1 MGTNI
6 RSVATALPDHLV
18 EPAIALAALRHFWPQ
33 LDRLIETKTD
43 LGTRYLCEPLERQL
57 QPRGLTELHDSYLKH
72 AKRLVGQAAR
82 EALLAAGISGRDVD
96 MLVTV
101 SCTGYLV
108 PSLDVYLVE
117 ELGLRCDV
125 IRVPITELG
134 CSAGASAIAIAH
146 RHLLAFPEH
155 RVLVMAVE
163 LPSLNFHAADHSVD
177 NLTACLVFGDGAG
190 AAVLDGSDNPGT
202 GLTVLQ
208 TASHLVPRSSHL
220 LGFDLRD
227 GGFHVVLDRRLARL
241 LAGELRPVVDRF
253 MAACGLASFDFVAAH
268 AGGPRIFDVL
278 EETLTLPPD
287 ALDMS
292 REVFTAIGNTSS
304 AAIFFVLQ
312 RLIETPAETALQ
324 GLGLGLG
331 PGVSIELMHLA
342 WVPSKH
348 SGYKA
353 VAPREGVPVGRGS
366 IEQHFLS
373 PNSVN

>member
-72 AKRLVGQAAR
+72 AKRLVGQAAS

-253 MAACGLASFDFVAAH
+253 MPLAAL
-268 AGGPRIFDVL
+268 PRSTLWQHMRPVL
-278 EETLTLPPD
+278 EYSTCSKRPLRFRLMRSTCHERCSPRSGIHRRRQSSSFCKGSSRLPP
-287 ALDMS
+287 
-292 REVFTAIGNTSS
+292 RQRFR
-304 AAIFFVLQ
+304 VLV
-312 RLIETPAETALQ
+312 LV
-324 GLGLGLG
+324 LG
-331 PGVSIELMHLA
+331 PAFRSSSCTSLGCRQNTPGIKRWRLA
-342 WVPSKH
+342 
-348 SGYKA
+348 KA
-353 VAPREGVPVGRGS
+353 CR
-366 IEQHFLS
+366 
-373 PNSVN
+373 